1 MRTLLLPTLPSL
13 LLLFLT
19 LPSPSHARRGALVRE
34 GMSSKSTYD
43 NPLMGSMGD
52 ITIDPDVTAIT
63 SRTPTWTIDPLSP
76 HALPSSLSKDHRAC
90 IAPTVC
96 RLPLQVTFKS
106 KTLAGGKRSDWMRTS
121 AVFGTPLAHGKK
133 ATAVRAVWT
142 MSAPGSANSDM
153 TVEQGKKVLEDCYDD
168 CIKRLYGRYV
178 ELEVLLPQT
187 TRGAAGGGPPPSVVY
202 RVPIAGGHVNKF
214 GMVSKSR
221 ASVTLYPNGRTLSG
235 KAAGAKGV
243 KKDLAI
249 PLGMTKV
256 HLPMGPGLVDP
267 GWARGKRLFWKGRS
281 VGLL

>member
-1 MRTLLLPTLPSL
+1 
-13 LLLFLT
+13 
-19 LPSPSHARRGALVRE
+19 
-34 GMSSKSTYD
+34 MSSKSSYD
-43 NPLMGSMGD
+43 NPLTGSMGD
-52 ITIDPDVTAIT
+52 LAMDPDVTAIA
-63 SRTPTWTIDPLSP
+63 SRIPTWTIDPLSS
-76 HALPSSLSKDHRAC
+76 HSLPSSMSKEHRAC
-90 IAPTVC
+90 IASTVC

-121 AVFGTPLAHGKK
+121 AVFGTPLAHGKRS
-133 ATAVRAVWT
+133 TAVRAVWT
-142 MSAPGSANSDM
+142 MSSPGSSNSDM
-153 TVEQGKKVLEDCYDD
+153 TAEQGKKVLEDSYED

-178 ELEVLLPQT
+178 ELEVLLPRP
-187 TRGAAGGGPPPSVVY
+187 TRGEAAAGGGPPPSVVY
-202 RVPIAGGHVNKF
+202 RVPITAGHVNKF

-267 GWARGKRLFWKGRS
+267 GWARGKKLFWKGRS